1 MAYVKVRVVRK
12 SLGQECPCR
21 FDPGPRYKS
30 LITNIVI
37 RLFLLNIIYYYKIS
51 LIMIT
56 ITEQYIKDYK
66 DKLDKIA
73 KSFDLDKQE
82 IIVEELTIKVSA
94 PDFWDDFENATT
106 ITKEL
111 NTAKEKIKDVSH
123 INMLID
129 DLETALMYYKE
140 FEGNDEEELVNLAN
154 DELIKEFKIFENKY
168 RFIDP
173 TDSLGAVL
181 DINAG
186 AGGTEANDWANMLF
200 RMYDMWAKSNGYK
213 FKILYY
219 SEGDK
224 VGIKNVSIEI
234 TGNNAYGTLKGE
246 TGVHRLVRVSPYN
259 AQGKRMTS
267 FAAVSVVPLVDN
279 SIKVEID
286 ESKLTI
292 DTFRSSGAGGQNVNK
307 VESGVRVNYMYTDP
321 DTGETEKIQVAN
333 TETRDQPKN
342 KERAMQILKSI
353 LYKKALDKQLA
364 KKKEIEDA
372 KLKNE
377 WGAQIRS
384 YVFDDKRV
392 KDHRTGYQTTDVDS
406 VMNGNLNGFIESYNN
421 WIIEQENNKL

>member
-1 MAYVKVRVVRK
+1 
-12 SLGQECPCR
+12 
-21 FDPGPRYKS
+21 
-30 LITNIVI
+30 
-37 RLFLLNIIYYYKIS
+37 
-51 LIMIT
+51 MIT
-56 ITEQYIKDYK
+56 ITEQYLKDYK

-73 KSFDLDKQE
+73 KSFDLDKQK

-140 FEGNDEEELVNLAN
+140 FEGKDEEELVNIAN
-154 DELIKEFKIFENKY
+154 AELIKEFKIFENKY

>member
-1 MAYVKVRVVRK
+1 
-12 SLGQECPCR
+12 
-21 FDPGPRYKS
+21 
-30 LITNIVI
+30 
-37 RLFLLNIIYYYKIS
+37 
-51 LIMIT
+51 MIT
-56 ITEQYIKDYK
+56 ITEQYIKEYK

-73 KSFDLDKQE
+73 KSFDLDKQK
-82 IIVEELTIKVSA
+82 IIVEELSIKVSA

-140 FEGNDEEELVNLAN
+140 FEGKDEEELVNLAN
-154 DELIKEFKIFENKY
+154 AELIKEFKIFENKY
-168 RFIDP
+168 RFVDP

>member
-1 MAYVKVRVVRK
+1 
-12 SLGQECPCR
+12 
-21 FDPGPRYKS
+21 
-30 LITNIVI
+30 
-37 RLFLLNIIYYYKIS
+37 
-51 LIMIT
+51 MIT
-56 ITEQYIKDYK
+56 ITEQYIKEYK

-73 KSFDLDKQE
+73 KSFNLDKQK
-82 IIVEELTIKVSA
+82 IIVEELSIKVSA

-140 FEGNDEEELVNLAN
+140 FEGKDEEELVNLAN
-154 DELIKEFKIFENKY
+154 AELIKEFKIFENKY

-279 SIKVEID
+279 TIKVEID

>member
-1 MAYVKVRVVRK
+1 
-12 SLGQECPCR
+12 
-21 FDPGPRYKS
+21 
-30 LITNIVI
+30 
-37 RLFLLNIIYYYKIS
+37 
-51 LIMIT
+51 MIT
-56 ITEQYIKDYK
+56 ITEQYLKDYK
-66 DKLDKIA
+66 DKIDKIA
-73 KSFDLDKQE
+73 KSFDLDKQK

-154 DELIKEFKIFENKY
+154 AELIKEFKIFENKY
-168 RFIDP
+168 RFVDP

>member
-1 MAYVKVRVVRK
+1 
-12 SLGQECPCR
+12 
-21 FDPGPRYKS
+21 
-30 LITNIVI
+30 
-37 RLFLLNIIYYYKIS
+37 
-51 LIMIT
+51 MIT
-56 ITEQYIKDYK
+56 ITEQYIKEYK

-73 KSFDLDKQE
+73 KSFDLDKQK
-82 IIVEELTIKVSA
+82 IIVEELSIKVSA

-111 NTAKEKIKDVSH
+111 NTAKEKIKDVSL

-140 FEGNDEEELVNLAN
+140 FEGKDEEELVNLAN

-168 RFIDP
+168 RFVDP

>member
-1 MAYVKVRVVRK
+1 
-12 SLGQECPCR
+12 
-21 FDPGPRYKS
+21 
-30 LITNIVI
+30 
-37 RLFLLNIIYYYKIS
+37 
-51 LIMIT
+51 MIT

-111 NTAKEKIKDVSH
+111 NTAKEKIKDISH

-140 FEGNDEEELVNLAN
+140 FEGKDEEELVNLAN
-154 DELIKEFKIFENKY
+154 AELIKEFKIFENKY

-173 TDSLGAVL
+173 SDSLGAVL

-186 AGGTEANDWANMLF
+186 AGGTEANDWTNMLF

>member
-1 MAYVKVRVVRK
+1 
-12 SLGQECPCR
+12 
-21 FDPGPRYKS
+21 
-30 LITNIVI
+30 
-37 RLFLLNIIYYYKIS
+37 
-51 LIMIT
+51 MIT

-73 KSFDLDKQE
+73 KSFDLDKQK
-82 IIVEELTIKVSA
+82 IIVEELSVKVSA

-111 NTAKEKIKDVSH
+111 NTAREKIKDVSH
-123 INMLID
+123 IHMLID
-129 DLETALMYYKE
+129 DLETSIIYYKE
-140 FEGNDEEELVNLAN
+140 FEGKDEEELVNLAN
-154 DELIKEFKIFENKY
+154 AELVEEFKVFENKY
-168 RFIDP
+168 RFVDP

-213 FKILYY
+213 FKVLYY

-279 SIKVEID
+279 SINIEID

>member
-1 MAYVKVRVVRK
+1 
-12 SLGQECPCR
+12 
-21 FDPGPRYKS
+21 
-30 LITNIVI
+30 
-37 RLFLLNIIYYYKIS
+37 
-51 LIMIT
+51 MIT
-56 ITEQYIKDYK
+56 ITEQYIKEYK

-73 KSFDLDKQE
+73 KSFDLDKQK

-94 PDFWDDFENATT
+94 PDFWDDFKNATT

-111 NTAKEKIKDVSH
+111 NTAKEKIKNVSH

-140 FEGNDEEELVNLAN
+140 FEGKDEEELVNLAN
-154 DELIKEFKIFENKY
+154 AELIKEFKIFENKY

>member
-1 MAYVKVRVVRK
+1 
-12 SLGQECPCR
+12 
-21 FDPGPRYKS
+21 
-30 LITNIVI
+30 
-37 RLFLLNIIYYYKIS
+37 
-51 LIMIT
+51 MIT

-73 KSFDLDKQE
+73 KSFDLDKQK

-123 INMLID
+123 IHMLID
-129 DLETALMYYKE
+129 DLETALIYYKE
-140 FEGNDEEELVNLAN
+140 FEGKDEEELVNIAN

-168 RFIDP
+168 RFVDP

-186 AGGTEANDWANMLF
+186 AGGTEANDWTNMLF
-200 RMYDMWAKSNGYK
+200 RMYDMWAKSNDYK

>member
-1 MAYVKVRVVRK
+1 
-12 SLGQECPCR
+12 
-21 FDPGPRYKS
+21 
-30 LITNIVI
+30 
-37 RLFLLNIIYYYKIS
+37 
-51 LIMIT
+51 MIT

-73 KSFDLDKQE
+73 KSFDLDKQK

-129 DLETALMYYKE
+129 DLETTLMYYKE
-140 FEGNDEEELVNLAN
+140 FEGKDEEELVNLAN
-154 DELIKEFKIFENKY
+154 AELIKEFKIFENKY

>member
-1 MAYVKVRVVRK
+1 
-12 SLGQECPCR
+12 
-21 FDPGPRYKS
+21 
-30 LITNIVI
+30 
-37 RLFLLNIIYYYKIS
+37 
-51 LIMIT
+51 MIT

-73 KSFDLDKQE
+73 KSFDLDKQK

-140 FEGNDEEELVNLAN
+140 FEGKDEEELVNLAN
-154 DELIKEFKIFENKY
+154 AELIKEFKIFENKY

-406 VMNGNLNGFIESYNN
+406 VMNGNLNRFIESYNN

>member
-1 MAYVKVRVVRK
+1 
-12 SLGQECPCR
+12 
-21 FDPGPRYKS
+21 
-30 LITNIVI
+30 
-37 RLFLLNIIYYYKIS
+37 
-51 LIMIT
+51 MIT

-73 KSFDLDKQE
+73 KSFDLDKQK

-140 FEGNDEEELVNLAN
+140 FEGKDEEELVNLAN
-154 DELIKEFKIFENKY
+154 AELIKEFKIFDNKY
-168 RFIDP
+168 RFVDP

>member
-1 MAYVKVRVVRK
+1 
-12 SLGQECPCR
+12 
-21 FDPGPRYKS
+21 
-30 LITNIVI
+30 
-37 RLFLLNIIYYYKIS
+37 
-51 LIMIT
+51 MIT

-73 KSFDLDKQE
+73 KSFDLDKQK

-140 FEGNDEEELVNLAN
+140 FEGKDEEELVNLAN
-154 DELIKEFKIFENKY
+154 AELIKEFKIFENKY

-342 KERAMQILKSI
+342 KERAMQILKSF
-353 LYKKALDKQLA
+353 LYNKGLDKQLA
-364 KKKEIEDA
+364 QNNEIDDA
-372 KLKNE
+372 NLKYE

-392 KDHRTGYQTTDVDS
+392 KDHRAGYQTTDVDS

>member
-1 MAYVKVRVVRK
+1 
-12 SLGQECPCR
+12 
-21 FDPGPRYKS
+21 
-30 LITNIVI
+30 
-37 RLFLLNIIYYYKIS
+37 
-51 LIMIT
+51 MIT

-73 KSFDLDKQE
+73 KSFDLDKQK

-140 FEGNDEEELVNLAN
+140 FEGKDEEELVNLAN
-154 DELIKEFKIFENKY
+154 AELIKEFKIFENKY

-259 AQGKRMTS
+259 AKEKRMTS

-279 SIKVEID
+279 SIKIEID

>member
-1 MAYVKVRVVRK
+1 
-12 SLGQECPCR
+12 
-21 FDPGPRYKS
+21 
-30 LITNIVI
+30 
-37 RLFLLNIIYYYKIS
+37 
-51 LIMIT
+51 MIT
-56 ITEQYIKDYK
+56 ITEQYIRDYK
-66 DKLDKIA
+66 NKLDKIA
-73 KSFDLDKQE
+73 KSFDLDKQK

-106 ITKEL
+106 ITKKL

-140 FEGNDEEELVNLAN
+140 FEGKDEEELVNLAN

-168 RFIDP
+168 RFVDP

>member
-1 MAYVKVRVVRK
+1 
-12 SLGQECPCR
+12 
-21 FDPGPRYKS
+21 
-30 LITNIVI
+30 
-37 RLFLLNIIYYYKIS
+37 
-51 LIMIT
+51 MIT

-73 KSFDLDKQE
+73 KSFDLDKQK
-82 IIVEELTIKVSA
+82 IIVEELSIKVSA

-140 FEGNDEEELVNLAN
+140 FEGKDEEELVNLAN
-154 DELIKEFKIFENKY
+154 AELIKEFKIFENKY

-234 TGNNAYGTLKGE
+234 TGNNTYGTLKGE

>member
-1 MAYVKVRVVRK
+1 
-12 SLGQECPCR
+12 
-21 FDPGPRYKS
+21 
-30 LITNIVI
+30 
-37 RLFLLNIIYYYKIS
+37 
-51 LIMIT
+51 MIT

-140 FEGNDEEELVNLAN
+140 FEGKDEEELVNLAN
-154 DELIKEFKIFENKY
+154 AELIKEFKIFENKY
-168 RFIDP
+168 RFVDP

-406 VMNGNLNGFIESYNN
+406 VINGNLNRFIESYNN

>member
-1 MAYVKVRVVRK
+1 
-12 SLGQECPCR
+12 
-21 FDPGPRYKS
+21 
-30 LITNIVI
+30 
-37 RLFLLNIIYYYKIS
+37 
-51 LIMIT
+51 MIT
-56 ITEQYIKDYK
+56 ITEQYIKEYQK
-66 DKLDKIA
+66 KLDDIS
-73 KSFDLDKQE
+73 KSFDLDKQH
-82 IIVEELTIKVSA
+82 IIVDELSVKVSA
-94 PDFWDDFENATT
+94 PDFWDDFENATS

-111 NTAKEKIKDVSH
+111 NTAKEKINDVEH
-123 INMLID
+123 MKMLID
-129 DLETALMYYKE
+129 DLSTALMYYKE
-140 FEGNDEEELVNLAN
+140 FEGKDEEEYVNLAN
-154 DELIKEFKIFENKY
+154 SELVKEFNKFEDKY
-168 RFIDP
+168 RFVDP

-200 RMYDMWAKSNGYK
+200 RMYDMWAKANNYK
-213 FKILYY
+213 FKVLYY

-246 TGVHRLVRVSPYN
+246 TGVHRMVRVSPYN

-286 ESKLTI
+286 DSKLTV

>member
-1 MAYVKVRVVRK
+1 
-12 SLGQECPCR
+12 
-21 FDPGPRYKS
+21 
-30 LITNIVI
+30 
-37 RLFLLNIIYYYKIS
+37 
-51 LIMIT
+51 MIT

-73 KSFDLDKQE
+73 KSFDLDKQK

-123 INMLID
+123 IHMLID

-140 FEGNDEEELVNLAN
+140 FEGKDEEELVNLAN
-154 DELIKEFKIFENKY
+154 AELIKEFKIFDNKY
-168 RFIDP
+168 RFVDP

-279 SIKVEID
+279 SIKIEID

>member
-1 MAYVKVRVVRK
+1 
-12 SLGQECPCR
+12 
-21 FDPGPRYKS
+21 
-30 LITNIVI
+30 
-37 RLFLLNIIYYYKIS
+37 
-51 LIMIT
+51 MIT

-73 KSFDLDKQE
+73 KSFDLDKQK

-140 FEGNDEEELVNLAN
+140 FEGKDEEELVNLAN

-168 RFIDP
+168 RFVDP

>member
-1 MAYVKVRVVRK
+1 
-12 SLGQECPCR
+12 
-21 FDPGPRYKS
+21 
-30 LITNIVI
+30 
-37 RLFLLNIIYYYKIS
+37 
-51 LIMIT
+51 MIT

-73 KSFDLDKQE
+73 KSFDLDKQK

-154 DELIKEFKIFENKY
+154 AELIKEFKIFENKY

>member
-1 MAYVKVRVVRK
+1 
-12 SLGQECPCR
+12 
-21 FDPGPRYKS
+21 
-30 LITNIVI
+30 
-37 RLFLLNIIYYYKIS
+37 
-51 LIMIT
+51 MIT

-73 KSFDLDKQE
+73 KSFDLDKQK

-94 PDFWDDFENATT
+94 PDFWDDFENATI

-140 FEGNDEEELVNLAN
+140 FEGKDEEELVNLAN

>member
-1 MAYVKVRVVRK
+1 
-12 SLGQECPCR
+12 
-21 FDPGPRYKS
+21 
-30 LITNIVI
+30 
-37 RLFLLNIIYYYKIS
+37 
-51 LIMIT
+51 MIT

-66 DKLDKIA
+66 DKLDKIS
-73 KSFDLDKQE
+73 KSFDLDKQK

-123 INMLID
+123 INILID

-168 RFIDP
+168 RFVDP

>member
-1 MAYVKVRVVRK
+1 
-12 SLGQECPCR
+12 
-21 FDPGPRYKS
+21 
-30 LITNIVI
+30 
-37 RLFLLNIIYYYKIS
+37 
-51 LIMIT
+51 MIT

-73 KSFDLDKQE
+73 KSFDLDKQK
-82 IIVEELTIKVSA
+82 IIVGELTIKVSA

-154 DELIKEFKIFENKY
+154 AELIKEFKIFENKY
-168 RFIDP
+168 RFVDP

>member
-1 MAYVKVRVVRK
+1 
-12 SLGQECPCR
+12 
-21 FDPGPRYKS
+21 
-30 LITNIVI
+30 
-37 RLFLLNIIYYYKIS
+37 
-51 LIMIT
+51 MIT

-140 FEGNDEEELVNLAN
+140 FEGKDEEELVNLAN
-154 DELIKEFKIFENKY
+154 SELIKEFKIFENKY

-186 AGGTEANDWANMLF
+186 AGGTEANDWANILF

-406 VMNGNLNGFIESYNN
+406 VINGNLNGFIESYNN

>member
-1 MAYVKVRVVRK
+1 
-12 SLGQECPCR
+12 
-21 FDPGPRYKS
+21 
-30 LITNIVI
+30 
-37 RLFLLNIIYYYKIS
+37 
-51 LIMIT
+51 MIT

-73 KSFDLDKQE
+73 KSFDLDKQK

-154 DELIKEFKIFENKY
+154 AELIKEFKIFENKY

-200 RMYDMWAKSNGYK
+200 RMYDMWAKSNDYK

>member
-1 MAYVKVRVVRK
+1 
-12 SLGQECPCR
+12 
-21 FDPGPRYKS
+21 
-30 LITNIVI
+30 
-37 RLFLLNIIYYYKIS
+37 
-51 LIMIT
+51 MIT
-56 ITEQYIKDYK
+56 ITEQYIKEYK

-73 KSFDLDKQE
+73 KSFDLDKQK
-82 IIVEELTIKVSA
+82 IIVEELSIKVSA

-111 NTAKEKIKDVSH
+111 NTAREKIKDVSH

-129 DLETALMYYKE
+129 DLETSLIYYKE
-140 FEGNDEEELVNLAN
+140 FEGKDEEELVNLAN
-154 DELIKEFKIFENKY
+154 TELVEEFKVFENKY
-168 RFIDP
+168 RFVDP

-213 FKILYY
+213 FKVLYY

-279 SIKVEID
+279 SINIEID

-406 VMNGNLNGFIESYNN
+406 IMNGNLNGFIESYNN

>member
-1 MAYVKVRVVRK
+1 
-12 SLGQECPCR
+12 
-21 FDPGPRYKS
+21 
-30 LITNIVI
+30 
-37 RLFLLNIIYYYKIS
+37 
-51 LIMIT
+51 MIT

-73 KSFDLDKQE
+73 KSFDLDKQK

>member
-1 MAYVKVRVVRK
+1 
-12 SLGQECPCR
+12 
-21 FDPGPRYKS
+21 
-30 LITNIVI
+30 
-37 RLFLLNIIYYYKIS
+37 
-51 LIMIT
+51 MIT

-66 DKLDKIA
+66 VKLDKIA
-73 KSFDLDKQE
+73 KSFDLVKQK
-82 IIVEELTIKVSA
+82 IIVEELSIKVSA

-140 FEGNDEEELVNLAN
+140 FEGKDEEELVNLAN
-154 DELIKEFKIFENKY
+154 AELIKEFKIFDNKY
-168 RFIDP
+168 RFVDP

>member
-1 MAYVKVRVVRK
+1 
-12 SLGQECPCR
+12 
-21 FDPGPRYKS
+21 
-30 LITNIVI
+30 
-37 RLFLLNIIYYYKIS
+37 
-51 LIMIT
+51 MIT
-56 ITEQYIKDYK
+56 ITEQYIKEYK

-73 KSFDLDKQE
+73 KSFDLDKQK
-82 IIVEELTIKVSA
+82 IIVEELSIKVSA

-111 NTAKEKIKDVSH
+111 NTAREKIKDVSH
-123 INMLID
+123 IHMLID
-129 DLETALMYYKE
+129 DLETSLIYYKE
-140 FEGNDEEELVNLAN
+140 FEGKDEEELVNLAN
-154 DELIKEFKIFENKY
+154 AELVEEFKVFENKY
-168 RFIDP
+168 RFVDP

-213 FKILYY
+213 FKVLYY

>member
-1 MAYVKVRVVRK
+1 
-12 SLGQECPCR
+12 
-21 FDPGPRYKS
+21 
-30 LITNIVI
+30 
-37 RLFLLNIIYYYKIS
+37 
-51 LIMIT
+51 MIT

-66 DKLDKIA
+66 VKLDKIA
-73 KSFDLDKQE
+73 KSFDLDKQK

-123 INMLID
+123 IHMLID

-154 DELIKEFKIFENKY
+154 AELIKEFKIFENKY

>member
-1 MAYVKVRVVRK
+1 
-12 SLGQECPCR
+12 
-21 FDPGPRYKS
+21 
-30 LITNIVI
+30 
-37 RLFLLNIIYYYKIS
+37 
-51 LIMIT
+51 MIT

-73 KSFDLDKQE
+73 KSFDLDKQK
-82 IIVEELTIKVSA
+82 IIVEELSIKVSA

-140 FEGNDEEELVNLAN
+140 FEGKDEEELVNLAN
-154 DELIKEFKIFENKY
+154 AELIKEFKIFENKY
-168 RFIDP
+168 RFVDP

>member
-1 MAYVKVRVVRK
+1 
-12 SLGQECPCR
+12 
-21 FDPGPRYKS
+21 
-30 LITNIVI
+30 
-37 RLFLLNIIYYYKIS
+37 
-51 LIMIT
+51 MIT

-73 KSFDLDKQE
+73 KSFDLDKQK
-82 IIVEELTIKVSA
+82 IIVEELSIKVSA

-111 NTAKEKIKDVSH
+111 NAAKEKIKNVSH

-140 FEGNDEEELVNLAN
+140 FEGKDEEELVNLAN

-421 WIIEQENNKL
+421 LIIEQENNKL

>member
-1 MAYVKVRVVRK
+1 
-12 SLGQECPCR
+12 
-21 FDPGPRYKS
+21 
-30 LITNIVI
+30 
-37 RLFLLNIIYYYKIS
+37 
-51 LIMIT
+51 MIT
-56 ITEQYIKDYK
+56 ITEQYIKEYK

-73 KSFDLDKQE
+73 KSFDLDKQK
-82 IIVEELTIKVSA
+82 IIVEELSIKVSA
-94 PDFWDDFENATT
+94 PDFWNDFENATT

-111 NTAKEKIKDVSH
+111 NTAKEKIKDVSL

-140 FEGNDEEELVNLAN
+140 FEGKDEEELVNLAN

-168 RFIDP
+168 RFVDP

>member
-1 MAYVKVRVVRK
+1 
-12 SLGQECPCR
+12 
-21 FDPGPRYKS
+21 
-30 LITNIVI
+30 
-37 RLFLLNIIYYYKIS
+37 
-51 LIMIT
+51 MIT

-140 FEGNDEEELVNLAN
+140 FEGKDEEELVNLAN
-154 DELIKEFKIFENKY
+154 AELIKEFKIFENKY

-186 AGGTEANDWANMLF
+186 AGGTEANDWANILF

>member
-1 MAYVKVRVVRK
+1 
-12 SLGQECPCR
+12 
-21 FDPGPRYKS
+21 
-30 LITNIVI
+30 
-37 RLFLLNIIYYYKIS
+37 
-51 LIMIT
+51 MIT

-154 DELIKEFKIFENKY
+154 AELIKEFKIFENKY

-421 WIIEQENNKL
+421 CIIEQENNKL

>member
-1 MAYVKVRVVRK
+1 
-12 SLGQECPCR
+12 
-21 FDPGPRYKS
+21 
-30 LITNIVI
+30 
-37 RLFLLNIIYYYKIS
+37 
-51 LIMIT
+51 MIT

-66 DKLDKIA
+66 VKLDKIA

-111 NTAKEKIKDVSH
+111 NTAKEKIKDVSN

-140 FEGNDEEELVNLAN
+140 FEGKDEEELVNLAN
-154 DELIKEFKIFENKY
+154 AELIKEFKIFENKY

-234 TGNNAYGTLKGE
+234 TGNNAYGTLKSE

>member
-1 MAYVKVRVVRK
+1 
-12 SLGQECPCR
+12 
-21 FDPGPRYKS
+21 
-30 LITNIVI
+30 
-37 RLFLLNIIYYYKIS
+37 
-51 LIMIT
+51 MIT

-73 KSFDLDKQE
+73 KSFDLDKQK
-82 IIVEELTIKVSA
+82 IIIEELTIKVSA

-140 FEGNDEEELVNLAN
+140 IEGNDEEELVNLAN
-154 DELIKEFKIFENKY
+154 AEIIKEFKIFENKY

-392 KDHRTGYQTTDVDS
+392 KDHRTGYQTTDVES

>member
-1 MAYVKVRVVRK
+1 
-12 SLGQECPCR
+12 
-21 FDPGPRYKS
+21 
-30 LITNIVI
+30 
-37 RLFLLNIIYYYKIS
+37 
-51 LIMIT
+51 MIT

-66 DKLDKIA
+66 DKLDKIS
-73 KSFDLDKQE
+73 KSFDLNKQK

-140 FEGNDEEELVNLAN
+140 FEGKDEEELVNLAN

-168 RFIDP
+168 RFVDP

-321 DTGETEKIQVAN
+321 DTGEIEKIQVAN